1 MTPPRSACGAG
12 HTLAELRRFARR
24 SGLRRQTLT
33 STLTLPG
40 WRRRRTGKAGSAASA
55 WRQRPA
61 RGGLLGLVLAG
72 LVLSA
77 SAGDGRTPLPV
88 IEPAAAGTQCVEPSD
103 VMRRYHMRFLE
114 HQRDDTVRGGV
125 RGAKYSLKACIDCH
139 ASAKT
144 ASVAKAETNFCT
156 SCHSYA
162 AVRIDC
168 FDCHTSKSPKLAQGA
183 TR

>member
-1 MTPPRSACGAG
+1 MTPRRCAASSAWW
-12 HTLAELRRFARR
+12 
-24 SGLRRQTLT
+24 RRQA
-33 STLTLPG
+33 
-40 WRRRRTGKAGSAASA
+40 RAGV
-55 WRQRPA
+55 
-61 RGGLLGLVLAG
+61 LGVVFAG

-88 IEPAAAGTQCVEPSD
+88 IEPAVAGTQCVEPAE
-103 VMRRYHMRFLE
+103 VMRRNHMRFLE

-139 ASAKT
+139 ASTKT
-144 ASVAKAETNFCT
+144 ASVARGETNFCV

-168 FDCHTSKSPKLAQGA
+168 FDCHSSKSPKLAQGSV
-183 TR
+183 R

>member
-1 MTPPRSACGAG
+1 MR
-12 HTLAELRRFARR
+12 LAAAL
-24 SGLRRQTLT
+24 LT
-33 STLTLPG
+33 I
-40 WRRRRTGKAGSAASA
+40 A
-55 WRQRPA
+55 
-61 RGGLLGLVLAG
+61 LAG
-72 LVLSA
+72 VA
-77 SAGDGRTPLPV
+77 VAAPPLPV

-144 ASVAKAETNFCT
+144 ASVAKDETNFCI